1 MDGAVVERI
10 MGEVRKTKVE
20 LESDMAA
27 LRAFTQQAV
36 GGEGD
41 LWQLQV
47 VVLACVRVHVCTCV
61 RVYVCMQRQYLFFC
75 LFGAKATVH
84 VCLHAQMHTRLYV
97 CLCAIS
103 FYITDTHTHTHT
115 HTHRTTWRSYRRRLA
130 R

>member
-47 VVLACVRVHVCTCV
+47 VVLACVRVHVCTCANH
-61 RVYVCMQRQYLFFC
+61 Y
-75 LFGAKATVH
+75 AKQHNGQGGPRPTVMI
-84 VCLHAQMHTRLYV
+84 VTVSR
-97 CLCAIS
+97 
-103 FYITDTHTHTHT
+103 
-115 HTHRTTWRSYRRRLA
+115 
-130 R
+130 